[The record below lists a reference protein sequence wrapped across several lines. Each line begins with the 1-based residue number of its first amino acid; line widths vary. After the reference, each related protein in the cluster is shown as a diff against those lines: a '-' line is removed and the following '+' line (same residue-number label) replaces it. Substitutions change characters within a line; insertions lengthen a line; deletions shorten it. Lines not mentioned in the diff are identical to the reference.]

1 MAHPFASQPLQP
13 LLDVQLLLAPSRQLS
28 GDGQLREL
36 MQERRRHLGDGSG
49 GLWYLS
55 AERLAELGHG
65 GLQLSSGY
73 TEALAIREPRAAEWL
88 QLRFG
93 GRLQPIS
100 LSSAWLMGEV
110 LELPAPAPL
119 AKLG

>member
-1 MAHPFASQPLQP
+1 MAHPFASQPFPTQ
-13 LLDVQLLLAPSRQLS
+13 LDALLLLAPSRQLS

-36 MQERRRHLGDGSG
+36 MQERRRYLGDGSG
-49 GLWYLS
+49 GLWFL
-55 AERLAELGHG
+55 APERLAELSHC
-65 GLQLSSGY
+65 GLPFSSGD
-73 TEALAIREPRAAEWL
+73 TEALVIREPRAAEWL
-88 QLRFG
+88 RLRFG

-119 AKLG
+119 AQVG